1 MVEAEGVRGSGVE
14 PSSPRVVREF
24 VLLAAS
30 QDGYGRG
37 QPFLLELEMQEKCKP
52 ICKKNARNLQQFLY
66 LSCNILGNR
75 NFHFFCILHYE
86 TQK

>member
-1 MVEAEGVRGSGVE
+1 MQKKMQLKNE
-14 PSSPRVVREF
+14 PPKIRMQKKCKNNAKKCKSIF
-24 VLLAAS
+24 IAKIKM
-30 QDGYGRG
+30 QK
-37 QPFLLELEMQEKCKP
+37 MQEKCKP

-66 LSCNILGNR
+66 LSCNNLGNR